1 MMNVLENLIAQ
12 FFLQEINMTTYS
24 RLVKIEFLASSSE
37 TVRVNNRL
45 KRCELPKT
53 HRLFRTTGFQIKKV
67 KEPFFLVDL
76 SSGRGQSF
84 SSSGLHSSHS
94 ISPSLYTPTLRPLRL
109 FFGITLYG
117 KPRTQDSLCVIL
129 LLMQAQQAGRIF
141 LLITSLIVLYFVFQ
155 IFQPFLVPICLAAIL
170 ASLCYPVFYWT
181 CTKLKGRRNWAALI
195 TSLGVTVIIVIP
207 FVVLLILVAGQV
219 WQFQAG
225 LEKGEFENSLDFRGH
240 PYFGPVV
247 IWINQYVDLEK
258 LNLMGSLTSALQQG
272 SLFLLRHA
280 TAILS
285 GLVQFFTS
293 FFVMLVTM
301 FFLFR
306 DGALLT
312 EELKSWIPF
321 SERYE
326 QLIVRKFQEV
336 ASATIVGN
344 LLTSVAQGAASGVVF
359 WIVGIPNVMLWGT
372 LTALFSL
379 VPVFGTALIWF
390 PWAVYLFLTGAWL
403 KGMFLV
409 VLEVLFVG
417 MIDNVLRP
425 ILIEGK
431 TKIHTLL
438 VFFAIMGGIGYFGIV
453 GIIFGPILLALG
465 LTFIEL
471 YKIEFSGELAKPS
484 EE

>member
-1 MMNVLENLIAQ
+1 MPAE
-12 FFLQEINMTTYS
+12 
-24 RLVKIEFLASSSE
+24 R
-37 TVRVNNRL
+37 
-45 KRCELPKT
+45 
-53 HRLFRTTGFQIKKV
+53 
-67 KEPFFLVDL
+67 
-76 SSGRGQSF
+76 
-84 SSSGLHSSHS
+84 
-94 ISPSLYTPTLRPLRL
+94 
-109 FFGITLYG
+109 
-117 KPRTQDSLCVIL
+117 
-129 LLMQAQQAGRIF
+129 AGRIF
-141 LLITSLIVLYFVFQ
+141 LLITSLVVLYFVFR

-170 ASLCYPVFYWT
+170 ASLCYPVYSWT
-181 CTKLKGRRNWAALI
+181 CTRLKGRRNWAAFV

-207 FVVLLILVAGQV
+207 FVVLVTLVAGQV
-219 WQFQAG
+219 VEVYGQFQTG
-225 LEKGEFENSLDFRGH
+225 LERGEFEDSLDFRKN

-247 IWINQYVDLEK
+247 AWIDHYVDLDK
-258 LNLMGSLTSALQQG
+258 LDLVGSLASALRQV
-272 SLFLLRHA
+272 SLFLLRHS

-285 GLVQFFTS
+285 GLVQFVTS

-312 EELKSWIPF
+312 EELKTWMPL

-326 QLIVRKFQEV
+326 QLIVRKFREV

-344 LLTSVAQGAASGVVF
+344 FLTSVAQGAAGGLVF
-359 WIVGIPNVMLWGT
+359 LIVGIPNVILWGT

-379 VPVFGTALIWF
+379 VPVFGTALVWF
-390 PWAVYLFLTGAWL
+390 PWAVYFFLTGAWL
-403 KGMFLV
+403 RGAVLV
-409 VLEVLFVG
+409 VLAVLFVG

-425 ILIEGK
+425 ILIEGR

-465 LTFIEL
+465 LTFVEL
-471 YKIEFSGELAKPS
+471 YKTEFADELRKRS